1 MKTSP
6 VAGSGSVSALT
17 KNAGSGFVSRSK
29 LKPMRIRNTAPK
41 FKPKKVLT
49 PGSYMLP
56 APSLNPDPDPLNPD
70 PDPAFQV
77 NPDLVPVPD
86 LDSGF

>member
-1 MKTSP
+1 
-6 VAGSGSVSALT
+6 
-17 KNAGSGFVSRSK
+17 
-29 LKPMRIRNTAPK
+29 MRIRNTASR

-49 PGSYMLP
+49 PGSYRLP

-86 LDSGF
+86 PDSGFVDQKLRGEIQLKKIKFF